1 MSELNN
7 VQQTLNTL
15 SNNQNNPDTQYV
27 VQGLV
32 NSIPYGNMYINVV
45 DQMPPSSAILP
56 NVIYLVRA
64 ND

>member
-7 VQQTLNTL
+7 VQQALNTL
-15 SNNQNNPDTQYV
+15 TNEQNNSDSQYV

>member
-1 MSELNN
+1 MSELST
-7 VQQTLNTL
+7 VQQALNTL
-15 SNNQNNPDTQYV
+15 TNEQNNPDTQYV

-45 DQMPPSSAILP
+45 DQLPQSSAILP

>member
-1 MSELNN
+1 MSELNS
-7 VQQTLNTL
+7 VQQALNTL
-15 SNNQNNPDTQYV
+15 TNEQNNSDTQYV

>member
-7 VQQTLNTL
+7 VQQALNTL
-15 SNNQNNPDTQYV
+15 SDNQNNPNTQYV

-45 DQMPPSSAILP
+45 DSLPPSAAISP

>member
-7 VQQTLNTL
+7 VQQALNTL
-15 SNNQNNPDTQYV
+15 TNEQNNSDSQYV

-45 DQMPPSSAILP
+45 DEMPPSSAILP